1 MICEL
6 PNSFQPFGLS
16 RNLSE
21 NRFTLFGLRCLL
33 SRNMSEN
40 RFTLFGLRFGMKI
53 LVLHSDIAAD
63 APPEE
68 LDTLIAANAV
78 AVALEARGHQAEQA
92 AFREMTLKEILAEH
106 RPDIV
111 FNLVE
116 GVNGQGRLA
125 PIAPEMLAALGQRFT
140 GVSAK
145 AMAVT
150 NDKPLTKMM
159 LRQAGLAT
167 PGWAVPPDWAGLDGG
182 RWIVKSAL
190 EDASFGL
197 DDGAV
202 VEGGDVLKR
211 AADCAARFGGEW
223 FAERYIEGREFNIAL
238 LDGQVLPMAEMRF
251 ERWPEGKPRIV
262 GYDAKWEEDSTG
274 WNGTVRAFGVEQ
286 QEPRLA
292 AALRTACEQVWKLFG
307 LSGFARVDFR
317 VDADGLPLILEI
329 NCNPCISPDA
339 GFAAAAEE
347 AGMSYEDLI
356 VAIIF
361 AGPP

>member
-1 MICEL
+1 
-6 PNSFQPFGLS
+6 
-16 RNLSE
+16 
-21 NRFTLFGLRCLL
+21 
-33 SRNMSEN
+33 
-40 RFTLFGLRFGMKI
+40 MKI

-92 AFREMTLKEILAEH
+92 AFQEATLKDVLAQT

-116 GVNGQGRLA
+116 GVDGQGRLA
-125 PIAPEMLAALGQRFT
+125 PRAPEMLAALGQRFT

-190 EDASFGL
+190 EDASLGL

-202 VEGGDVLKR
+202 VDGAAVLKR
-211 AADCAARFGGEW
+211 AADCAARFGGDW

-238 LDGQVLPMAEMRF
+238 LASKESCRVLPMAEMRF

-292 AALRTACEQVWKLFG
+292 EALRTACVQVWKLFG

-317 VDADGLPLILEI
+317 VGADGLPLILEI

-339 GFAAAAEE
+339 GFAAAAAET
-347 AGMSYEDLI
+347 GMSYEALI
-356 VAIIF
+356 EAIIF
-361 AGPP
+361 AAGPLP